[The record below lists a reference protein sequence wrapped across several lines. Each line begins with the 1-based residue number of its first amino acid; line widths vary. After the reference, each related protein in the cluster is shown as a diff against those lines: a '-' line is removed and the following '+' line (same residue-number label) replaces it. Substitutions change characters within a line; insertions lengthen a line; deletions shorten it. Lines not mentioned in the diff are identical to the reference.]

1 MICLFGNL
9 HSQTLEL
16 TINISY
22 PDAEMGLED
31 GVSEVCI
38 VSNPAFI
45 STAWGDGCLPI
56 LPVSEMSTTAVL
68 PDFPEY
74 NLTFIYYCD
83 GDTVIIPVQLI
94 EANLLNLSCEI
105 EISCGSSGP
114 TDWDCPDLIANIGA
128 SCQGGWGVVNENC
141 DCVESE
147 MNCLDAAGLDIGLL
161 MAYFSTECANQ
172 NNVDSWWYCGLIETL
187 VAAEMGDGEA
197 CATIV
202 EWVEAN
208 DWDGTW
214 NPGNGGGNTD
224 CPIEGKWLF
233 EADSPSSSNTMYEFA
248 DGLRYTYYC
257 SGTCDAAYWSSL
269 EISDAI
275 PNPNP
280 YTFDGETLTID
291 LFFGNTFTQPV
302 VFECDCDKIVWD
314 DSLTSQYDW
323 VRVGFDPNSCGSS
336 IDCAELGYNV
346 GDSCQGGWGVV
357 DENCD
362 CVQVEMDCLGAAGL
376 DITLLMAYFSNECA
390 NQNNVDSWWYCGLM
404 ETLVAAEMGD
414 GEACATIVEWV
425 EANNWTDALDCPE
438 LGGNIGDYCINLDGT
453 LGEISEGC
461 VCVEDTTWCDLEVIT
476 NLLSND
482 DGSGNG
488 SVEAVVEGGE
498 APYTYIWE
506 SWNGGVIGTEAI
518 LNNCV
523 AGSYFVQVTDYDGC
537 VAFGGEDVGLSVD
550 TLDWDCLNLNMN
562 IGDPCQSGWGVIDE
576 NCDCVED
583 LFSEGCL
590 AGFSVVQAYEENNV
604 IPFELFVYLENY
616 DDSNDY
622 YWSFGDE
629 GSSTD
634 PFPTWIYETNGPYVL
649 CLTVSNEADS
659 CSTTYCQNIA
669 IDSLGWVDGL
679 QDGFTINVLNGN
691 ENSTIGI
698 EVAPEDLFSF
708 SVFPNPIIGSELHVH
723 WVSSSLNNVEST
735 IMSLEGKIV
744 ARHTSANSSTGS
756 SMTINVD
763 QLSPGMYV
771 LQVRQGFRTQSKT
784 VVIP

>member
-114 TDWDCPDLIANIGA
+114 TDWDCPDLTANI
-128 SCQGGWGVVNENC
+128 
-141 DCVESE
+141 
-147 MNCLDAAGLDIGLL
+147 
-161 MAYFSTECANQ
+161 
-172 NNVDSWWYCGLIETL
+172 
-187 VAAEMGDGEA
+187 
-197 CATIV
+197 
-202 EWVEAN
+202 
-208 DWDGTW
+208 
-214 NPGNGGGNTD
+214 
-224 CPIEGKWLF
+224 
-233 EADSPSSSNTMYEFA
+233 
-248 DGLRYTYYC
+248 
-257 SGTCDAAYWSSL
+257 
-269 EISDAI
+269 
-275 PNPNP
+275 
-280 YTFDGETLTID
+280 
-291 LFFGNTFTQPV
+291 
-302 VFECDCDKIVWD
+302 
-314 DSLTSQYDW
+314 
-323 VRVGFDPNSCGSS
+323 
-336 IDCAELGYNV
+336 

-390 NQNNVDSWWYCGLM
+390 NQNNVDSWWYCGLI

-414 GEACATIVEWV
+414 GEACATILEWV

-550 TLDWDCLNLNMN
+550 TLEWDCLNLNMN

-590 AGFSVVQAYEENNV
+590 AGFSVVQAYEDNNV

-616 DDSNDY
+616 DESNDY

-723 WVSSSLNNVEST
+723 WVSSALNNVEST

-763 QLSPGMYV
+763 QLSPGMYI

-784 VVIP
+784 VVIR